1 MHLVRGEGIWLWDAD
16 GKKYLDCYN
25 NVPSVGHC
33 HPDVV
38 TALTTQAATLN
49 THTRYLHENI
59 VELSE
64 KITAKMPGELNV
76 CLFVCTGT
84 EANDLATR
92 MARSATGHEGMLVA
106 EYTYHGDSTLV
117 HTLSTADCN
126 VRPDWLGVFEPP
138 CQYRQPF
145 EGENLLEGYLD
156 SIHQAIDSLKTN
168 NHQPAGI
175 MIDSIFDCQGMIA
188 APRGYF
194 KQAAEIVRE
203 AGGLLIMDE
212 VQGGYCRTGKWWGFS
227 HDDVVPDIVTLGKP
241 MGGGHPI
248 AAVVTSYEIA
258 KKFAGNSTYFN
269 TFGGNPVSSAAGNAV
284 IDVIEKESILQSVAS
299 VGAYTLAGLEQLKE
313 KHEAIGD
320 VRGRGLFL
328 GVELVRDRASKTPDK
343 ENARKVANMMKDEG
357 VLVSTFGRYSN
368 SIKIRPPLVFS
379 QENADQLITALDTC
393 LSGL

>member
-1 MHLVRGEGIWLWDAD
+1 MWDD
-16 GKKYLDCYN
+16 SGKKYLDVYN

-38 TALTTQAATLN
+38 SALSTQAATLN

-64 KITAKMPGELNV
+64 KITAKMPANLDV

-92 MARSATGHEGMLVA
+92 MARTATGNEGVLVA

-138 CQYRQPF
+138 CQYRPPF
-145 EGENLLEGYLD
+145 KDDDLLAGYLD
-156 SIHQAIDSLKTN
+156 SIRDAVDSINK
-168 NHQPAGI
+168 HGYQPAAI

-188 APRGYF
+188 SPPGYF
-194 KQAAEIVRE
+194 RQAAEIVRE
-203 AGGLLIMDE
+203 AGGLVIMDE

-258 KKFAGNSTYFN
+258 EKFAGKSTYFN
-269 TFGGNPVSSAAGNAV
+269 TFGGNPVSAAAGNAV
-284 IDVIEKESILQSVAS
+284 IDVIDREHILESVAET
-299 VGAYTLAGLEQLKE
+299 GAYTLAGLEKLKE
-313 KHEAIGD
+313 KHEIIGD

-328 GVELVRDRASKTPDK
+328 GLELVKDRASKTPDK
-343 ENARKVANMMKDEG
+343 ESARKVVNMMKDEG

-368 SIKIRPPLVFS
+368 AVKMRPPLVFNRD
-379 QENADQLITALDTC
+379 NADQLISALDTC
-393 LSGL
+393 LTAL

>member
-1 MHLVRGEGIWLWDAD
+1 MWDD
-16 GKKYLDCYN
+16 SGKKYLDVYN

-38 TALTTQAATLN
+38 SALSTQAATLN

-64 KITAKMPGELNV
+64 KITAKMPANLDV

-92 MARSATGHEGMLVA
+92 MARTATGNEGVLVA

-145 EGENLLEGYLD
+145 EGDDLLAGYLD
-156 SIHQAIDSLKTN
+156 SIRGAVDSINK
-168 NHQPAGI
+168 HGYQPAAI

-188 APRGYF
+188 SPPGYF
-194 KQAAEIVRE
+194 RQAAEIVRE
-203 AGGLLIMDE
+203 AGGLVIMDE

-258 KKFAGNSTYFN
+258 EKFAGKSTYFN
-269 TFGGNPVSSAAGNAV
+269 TFGGNPVSAAAGNAV
-284 IDVIEKESILQSVAS
+284 IDVIDREHILENVAET
-299 VGAYTLAGLEQLKE
+299 GAYTLAGLEKLKE
-313 KHEAIGD
+313 KHEIIGD

-328 GVELVRDRASKTPDK
+328 GLELVKDRASKTPDK
-343 ENARKVANMMKDEG
+343 ESARKVVNMMKDEG
-357 VLVSTFGRYSN
+357 VLVSTFGRHSN
-368 SIKIRPPLVFS
+368 AIKMRPPLVFNRD
-379 QENADQLITALDTC
+379 NADQLISALDTC
-393 LSGL
+393 LTAL

>member
-1 MHLVRGEGIWLWDAD
+1 MRGEGTWLWDEK
-16 GKKYLDCYN
+16 GKKYLDVYN

-38 TALTTQAATLN
+38 SALSTQAATLN

-64 KITAKMPGELNV
+64 KITAKLPGKLEV

-92 MARSATGHEGMLVA
+92 MARTATGNEGVLVA

-145 EGENLLEGYLD
+145 EGDDLLGGYLD
-156 SIHQAIDSLKTN
+156 SVRDAIDSIKKHG
-168 NHQPAGI
+168 HQPAAI

-188 APRGYF
+188 SPPGYF
-194 KQAAEIVRE
+194 RQAAEITRE
-203 AGGLLIMDE
+203 AGGLVIMDE

-258 KKFAGNSTYFN
+258 EKFAGKSTYFN
-269 TFGGNPVSSAAGNAV
+269 TFGGNPVSAAAGNAV
-284 IDVIEKESILQSVAS
+284 IDVIDREHILESVAET
-299 VGAYTLAGLEQLKE
+299 GAYTLAGLEKLKE
-313 KHEAIGD
+313 KHEIIGD
-320 VRGRGLFL
+320 ARGRGLFL
-328 GVELVRDRASKTPDK
+328 GLELVKDRASKTPDK
-343 ENARKVANMMKDEG
+343 ESARKLVNMMKDEG
-357 VLVSTFGRYSN
+357 VLVSTFGRHSN
-368 SIKIRPPLVFS
+368 AIKMRPPLVFNRD
-379 QENADQLITALDTC
+379 NADQLIAALDKC
-393 LSGL
+393 ISRL